1 MIIILQMWI
10 ESFREDKNLSNPI
23 NGASVLI
30 LIILIPNWLIFP
42 HFQISQKKKGIS
54 NERAIILSS
63 QTSNASYMCIQKVRK
78 IINYYIFMVRA
89 VTDI

>member
-23 NGASVLI
+23 SGASVLI

-42 HFQISQKKKGIS
+42 HFQISPPKKGIS

-63 QTSNASYMCIQKVRK
+63 QTSDASYMCIQKVRK
-78 IINYYIFMVRA
+78 IINYYSFMVRA
-89 VTDI
+89 VKDI

>member
-42 HFQISQKKKGIS
+42 HFQISQKKGH
-54 NERAIILSS
+54 
-63 QTSNASYMCIQKVRK
+63 
-78 IINYYIFMVRA
+78 F
-89 VTDI
+89 